1 MCAHLCDGIKISDA
15 VDLEVTDPKVP
26 WVYFYKF

>member
-1 MCAHLCDGIKISDA
+1 

-26 WVYFYKF
+26 WVYFYKYWVRRLHQRIRF

>member
-1 MCAHLCDGIKISDA
+1 LCDGIKLSDA
-15 VDLEVTDPKVP
+15 VDLEVTDPNVP

>member
-1 MCAHLCDGIKISDA
+1 MQISDA

-26 WVYFYKF
+26 WVYFYKY